1 MFTQL
6 RGPAFTRKK
15 KKKRIVLL
23 ALAHLH
29 MMFLLLVSHFRD
41 PNDVEASISI
51 GVEYDNA
58 LLMAKLHSVVRK
70 RKYAISAFSGKGKL

>member
-1 MFTQL
+1 
-6 RGPAFTRKK
+6 
-15 KKKRIVLL
+15 
-23 ALAHLH
+23 

-51 GVEYDNA
+51 VVEYDNA